1 MQSPFRSP
9 APLLPLLAALPL
21 CLGAHRALAQAA
33 APQTPPGATP
43 IDDTILDPARDNAAG
58 LLGPLYKDERAGIEI
73 CPPAGS
79 RMVAR
84 AGLELVSFVQDQ
96 KQWGGSIQRIVLK
109 DPTPLDQY
117 LQLAAGDLS
126 KTFSAV
132 QILDSRKSTF
142 DGNPAGRLTASMVGT
157 AASAQPGGQPVQLA
171 ILRQQL
177 LVQAGPAEYIVLTLF
192 SPLKDRDEATRTF
205 DAMIGSFE
213 VMDPT
218 TVLKRRE
225 LAVAAGKTWLA
236 QRSADELRAKML
248 NQPQLF
254 RTRIGGKDYGYVQFS
269 EFETPPNDQKSS
281 VDGLYGFFISIDSRS
296 FPPDDPKILS
306 VFGHNYAFWAY
317 KKTPSGV
324 EQPFHSVWD
333 NLTTT
338 NTLNPKNPAEGMA
351 FWIREAGVLDMSG
364 ANVPADERARLK
376 KERDDLIAKGVS
388 ADQLPAPLPDPQF
401 HMHVTWTGDPTQPL
415 SSANRGIDVDVPP
428 AAPAALPKVLEYT
441 WPRLVDL
448 SKPSEMSFVVY
459 NNSTRKLALRTL
471 SVRGHEKVIINGQ
484 PTDTIK
490 CTDEMDPGSTIMWV
504 NASGKILMMRT
515 SDQTLLTP
523 TTVAEM
529 QTLWK
534 GRLK

>member
-9 APLLPLLAALPL
+9 AALLLALPALLFAP
-21 CLGAHRALAQAA
+21 RAWAQTAST
-33 APQTPPGATP
+33 TPPGATP
-43 IDDTILDPARDNAAG
+43 IDDPVIDPARDNAAM

-73 CPPAGS
+73 APPSGS

-96 KQWGGSIQRIVLK
+96 KQWGGSIQRDVLK
-109 DPTPLDQY
+109 TPQSLDQY
-117 LQLAAGDLS
+117 LQAAATGLS
-126 KTFSAV
+126 QNFSAV
-132 QILDSRKSTF
+132 QILESRKTTF
-142 DGNPAGRLTASMVGT
+142 DGKPAGRLSASMSGT
-157 AASAQPGGQPVQLA
+157 AQSGGQTTTIA

-177 LVQAGPAEYIVLTLF
+177 LVQMSTSEYIVLTLF
-192 SPLKDRDEATRTF
+192 SPLKDRDAATRTF

-213 VMDPT
+213 VMDPAT
-218 TVLKRRE
+218 LLKRRE
-225 LAVAAGKTWLA
+225 VAVAAGKAWLA
-236 QRSADELRAKML
+236 ERSADELRAKML

-269 EFETPPNDQKSS
+269 EYETPPNDQKSS

-306 VFGHNYAFWAY
+306 IFGHNYAFWAY
-317 KKTPSGV
+317 KKTPSGD

-338 NTLNPKNPAEGMA
+338 NVINPKNPAEGMA
-351 FWIREAGVLDMSG
+351 FWLREAGVLDLTDY
-364 ANVPADERARLK
+364 NIPADERARAK
-376 KERDDLIAKGVS
+376 KHRDDLIARGV
-388 ADQLPAPLPDPQF
+388 APDKLPPPVPDPQF
-401 HMHVTWTGDPTQPL
+401 RMSVTWTGDPTQPL
-415 SSANRGIDVDVPP
+415 SSANRGIDITIPA

-448 SKPSEMSFVVY
+448 TRPSEMSFVVY

-490 CTDEMDPGSTIMWV
+490 CTDEMDPGRTIMWV

-523 TTVAEM
+523 TTVPEM
-529 QTLWK
+529 QALWK
-534 GRLK
+534 NRIK